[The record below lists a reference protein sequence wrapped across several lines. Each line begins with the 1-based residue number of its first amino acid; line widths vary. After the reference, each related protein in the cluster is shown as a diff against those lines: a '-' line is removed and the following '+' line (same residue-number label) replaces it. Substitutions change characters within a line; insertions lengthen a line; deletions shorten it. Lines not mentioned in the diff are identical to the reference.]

1 MKESP
6 NKRGKKQNRLLWLLL
21 VLLAVCLAVLLF
33 LYGQQNNY
41 ALLQDA
47 SSNAEGTTSS
57 EETASQKEETNSREN
72 SSRRSSGTSS
82 RRTSSTAGSRVEE
95 TASSSPVESLPE
107 EMGGG
112 TTPILPAP
120 ETSGSTSSSPSGSS
134 GTPSD
139 SSSTPE
145 EETPVRGQSAY
156 GLTLQWE
163 TDSQSPFAQLWM
175 DYASQQSLF
184 GVLEGQGTPVTVHLH
199 ASAGTDFVISGDCFA
214 VGRGFASEGA
224 VGKLGIGF
232 PKPKSQRIH
241 LWLSEPSVCGAL
253 FPFHGSSANSGRG
266 SAGVVGIGIAGIYA
280 SVWRID
286 GKVPGFSQPVPIDC
300 SQIRRA
306 AVEGNHILCFGEQ
319 LLLASSCFLV

>member
-120 ETSGSTSSSPSGSS
+120 GTSGSTSSSPSGSS

-145 EETPVRGQSAY
+145 QETPVRRHSAN

-199 ASAGTDFVISGDCFA
+199 ASAGTDFVTWNNGYDLHCYAGSSDMAQVYRGTALLLEEVLRQKGLWESSVSDFQSQNP
-214 VGRGFASEGA
+214 RGFTYGSPNQAY
-224 VGKLGIGF
+224 VGLY
-232 PKPKSQRIH
+232 
-241 LWLSEPSVCGAL
+241 
-253 FPFHGSSANSGRG
+253 FHSMEAQQTLEEDRLESWELVLQESTPRYGGLMEKCRG
-266 SAGVVGIGIAGIYA
+266 LTNLYRLIVA
-280 SVWRID
+280 
-286 GKVPGFSQPVPIDC
+286 K
-300 SQIRRA
+300 
-306 AVEGNHILCFGEQ
+306 
-319 LLLASSCFLV
+319 